1 MNREL
6 ITEYEDPLYPVL
18 IDFVEADYKDWVS
31 EWVVRKNDIE
41 IMVVNYGSFNI
52 EMENASY
59 TVTAGQGVLINAG
72 TPHKVSIN
80 HRESISY
87 YTLVFSPYFLFTAD
101 FRKSLYEKYGL
112 TDTASD
118 FFRCVVLDES
128 NLRDESAL
136 DKINTIIAINHTRKI
151 GYEMMTKGHLCLLW
165 VSFLNLIKTGEE
177 TYNSKNLPTQDELR
191 VRAAAAYIKE
201 FYQDNIT
208 LSDIADKIHVSRNEC
223 CRCFKRVLG
232 ISPVDYL
239 IRLRIYHAARIIY
252 KDPTAYDSISD
263 IAFSVGFNS
272 ASYFNKMFKRY
283 LQCTPSEFF
292 KQLKVNAAEVTGLYE
307 SLEEAVKNI

>member
-1 MNREL
+1 MNREI
-6 ITEYEDPLYPVL
+6 ITEYEDPLYPVK
-18 IDFVEADYKDWVS
+18 IDFVEADYNDWVS
-31 EWVVRKNDIE
+31 EWVVRKNDVE
-41 IMVVNYGSFNI
+41 IMVVNYGSI
-52 EMENASY
+52 TVEMESSSH
-59 TVTAGQGVLINAG
+59 TVTAGQGVVIKAG
-72 TPHKVSIN
+72 ISHKVSIN

-87 YTLVFSPYFLFTAD
+87 YNLVFSPFFLFSAD
-101 FRKSLYEKYGL
+101 FRKSMYEKYGIGETVDDL
-112 TDTASD
+112 
-118 FFRCVVLDES
+118 FKCVVLDES

-136 DKINTIIAINHTRKI
+136 DKINTIIAINHTRKF
-151 GYEMMTKGHLCLLW
+151 GYEMTTKGHLCLLW
-165 VSFLNLIKTGEE
+165 VSLVNLLSNVDEA
-177 TYNSKNLPTQDELR
+177 YNSKNLPSQDELR
-191 VRAAAAYIKE
+191 VRAAASYIKE

-232 ISPVDYL
+232 LSPVDYL

-252 KDPTAYDSISD
+252 KDPTSYDSISD

-283 LQCTPSEFF
+283 MQCTPSDFF
-292 KQLKVNAAEVTGLYE
+292 KLLKVNADEVIGLYE